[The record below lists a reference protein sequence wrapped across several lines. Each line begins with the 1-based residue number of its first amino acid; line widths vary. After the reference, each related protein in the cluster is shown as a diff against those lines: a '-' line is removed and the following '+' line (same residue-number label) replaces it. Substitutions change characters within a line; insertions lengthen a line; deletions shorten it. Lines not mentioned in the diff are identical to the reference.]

1 MLICLIHVCVAWMCA
16 RDLHMRKRDLWD
28 LNREKRDT
36 CICIKDVHMCVED
49 SDAYGKRPT
58 YFQKQGG
65 LDGCVGDVH
74 VCVSGLIWC
83 RCVTLLSFLS
93 VSYEA
98 PSVGVRVNTC
108 VGSLRIFVNKGWRGV
123 IGCLIFIGHFPQKSP
138 IISGSLVIN
147 DLQLRASY
155 GSSPLCSA
163 HHLFG
168 KKVGWEWDSFVESTA
183 RYPIWGCGVSKSYAH
198 VMILLCSRT
207 GFPSSELV
215 L

>member
-1 MLICLIHVCVAWMCA
+1 MHMA
-16 RDLHMRKRDLWD
+16 RDLHNFKSKGGLMEVWV
-28 LNREKRDT
+28 T
-36 CICIKDVHMCVED
+36 CMCVCRD
-49 SDAYGKRPT
+49 W
-58 YFQKQGG
+58 F
-65 LDGCVGDVH
+65 DVD
-74 VCVSGLIWC
+74 VWRCSVS
-83 RCVTLLSFLS
+83 LS

-108 VGSLRIFVNKGWRGV
+108 VGSLRRFVTTGWRGV
-123 IGCLIFIGHFPQKSP
+123 IGCLIFTGHFPQKSP
-138 IISGSLVIN
+138 RISGSLVIN